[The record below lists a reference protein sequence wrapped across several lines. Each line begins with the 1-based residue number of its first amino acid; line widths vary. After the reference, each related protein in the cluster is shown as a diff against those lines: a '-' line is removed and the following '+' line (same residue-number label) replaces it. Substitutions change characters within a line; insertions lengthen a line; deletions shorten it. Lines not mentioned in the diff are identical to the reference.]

1 MRHNLSRKVAAIMAT
16 LTRRFLSFAH
26 QGGGLLAPENT
37 LAAFDLGASYAPDA
51 LELDIQMTR
60 DGEIVVIHDPTVD
73 RVTEGHG
80 PVASYTLAELQRLD
94 AGYLFTPDG
103 GQSYPFRGQG
113 VRIPTLLEVFERFPN
128 LLINIDLKETQEG
141 KETAL
146 WRVIQQAQATHRVIV
161 ASFVCASLR
170 RFRQLSGDVT
180 LTSAC
185 PGEVAAFLLRQR
197 LRATRGMRPAYQAF
211 QVPEVRSGVRVV
223 SPAFVR
229 AAHGLGV
236 AVHVWTINTRAEME
250 RLLDWGV
257 DGIMSDRPDLLAEV
271 LAQRGMTDQTA
282 FSPAPGTTGNEDQL

>member
-1 MRHNLSRKVAAIMAT
+1 MRHNLSRKVAAIMAA
-16 LTRRFLSFAH
+16 LTQRFLSFAH

-37 LAAFDLGASYAPDA
+37 LAAFELGASYAPDA

-80 PVASYTLAELQRLD
+80 PVAGYTLAELQRLD
-94 AGYLFTPDG
+94 AGYRFTRDG

-113 VRIPTLLEVFERFPN
+113 VRIPTLREIFERFPT
-128 LLINIDLKETQEG
+128 LLINIDLKEPQPG
-141 KETAL
+141 KEAAL
-146 WRVIQQAQATHRVIV
+146 WRVIQQAQASERVIV

-170 RFRQLSGDVT
+170 RFRQLAGAAIT
-180 LTSAC
+180 TSAC
-185 PGEVAAFLLRQR
+185 PGEVAAFVLRQR
-197 LRATRGMRPAYQAF
+197 LRATRGLRPAYQAF
-211 QVPEVRSGVRVV
+211 QVPVVRGGVRVV

-229 AAHGLGV
+229 AAHAVGV

-257 DGIMSDRPDLLAEV
+257 DGIMTDRPDLLAEV
-271 LAQRGMTDQTA
+271 LTERGLTHPTESSSA
-282 FSPAPGTTGNEDQL
+282 TGNEGQL

>member
-1 MRHNLSRKVAAIMAT
+1 MAT

-37 LAAFDLGASYAPDA
+37 LAAFELGASYAPDA

-80 PVASYTLAELQRLD
+80 PVAAYTLADLQRLD
-94 AGYLFTPDG
+94 AGYHFTPDG
-103 GQSYPFRGQG
+103 GQTHPFRGQG
-113 VRIPTLLEVFERFPN
+113 VRIPTLREVFERFPT

-141 KETAL
+141 KEAAL
-146 WRVIQQAQATHRVIV
+146 WRTIQQAQAIHRVIV
-161 ASFVCASLR
+161 GSFVCASLR
-170 RFRQLSGDVT
+170 RFRQFTHGVIP
-180 LTSAC
+180 TSAC
-185 PGEVAAFLLRQR
+185 PGEVASFLLRQR
-197 LRATRGMRPAYQAF
+197 LRATRGLRPAYMAF

-229 AAHGLGV
+229 AAHGHDL
-236 AVHVWTINTRAEME
+236 AVHVWTVNERADME

-257 DGIMSDRPDLLAEV
+257 DGIMTDRPDTLAEV
-271 LAQRGMTDQTA
+271 LRARGAPATAPSDHPDMTPSTA
-282 FSPAPGTTGNEDQL
+282 RNEGQS

>member
-1 MRHNLSRKVAAIMAT
+1 MAT

-37 LAAFDLGASYAPDA
+37 LAAFELGASFAPDA

-80 PVASYTLAELQRLD
+80 PVAAYTLADLQRLD
-94 AGYLFTPDG
+94 AGYHFTPDG

-113 VRIPTLLEVFERFPN
+113 VRIPTLREVFERFPT

-141 KETAL
+141 KEAAL
-146 WRVIQQAQATHRVIV
+146 WRTIQQAQATHRVIV
-161 ASFVCASLR
+161 GSFVCASLR
-170 RFRQLSGDVT
+170 RFRQLTNGVIP
-180 LTSAC
+180 TSAC
-185 PGEVAAFLLRQR
+185 PGEVASFLLRQR
-197 LRATRGMRPAYQAF
+197 LRATRRLRPAYVAF
-211 QVPEVRSGVRVV
+211 QVPEARSGVRVV

-229 AAHGLGV
+229 AAHSLDL
-236 AVHVWTINTRAEME
+236 AVHVWTVNERADME

-257 DGIMSDRPDLLAEV
+257 DGIMTDRPDTLAEV
-271 LAQRGMTDQTA
+271 LRARGA
-282 FSPAPGTTGNEDQL
+282 PAVTPSGRSDMPSATRNEGNI

>member
-1 MRHNLSRKVAAIMAT
+1 MAT

-37 LAAFDLGASYAPDA
+37 LAAFELGASYAPDA

-80 PVASYTLAELQRLD
+80 PVVAYTLADLQRLD
-94 AGYLFTPDG
+94 AGYHFTPDG
-103 GQSYPFRGQG
+103 GQTHPFRGQG
-113 VRIPTLLEVFERFPN
+113 VRIPTLREVFERFPT

-141 KETAL
+141 KEAAL
-146 WRVIQQAQATHRVIV
+146 WRTIQQAQAIHRVIV
-161 ASFVCASLR
+161 GSFVCASLR
-170 RFRQLSGDVT
+170 RFRQFTHGVIP
-180 LTSAC
+180 TSAC
-185 PGEVAAFLLRQR
+185 PGEVASFLLRQR
-197 LRATRGMRPAYQAF
+197 LRATRGLRPAYMAF

-229 AAHGLGV
+229 AAHGHDL
-236 AVHVWTINTRAEME
+236 AVHVWTVNERADME

-257 DGIMSDRPDLLAEV
+257 DGIMTDRPDTLAEV
-271 LAQRGMTDQTA
+271 LRARGAPATAPSDHPDMTPSTA
-282 FSPAPGTTGNEDQL
+282 RNEGQS